1 MSINSSNHVIF
12 LMKTPDIEQ
21 LNNNFSLDT
30 DDTRLSF
37 KAGEGGIPVI
47 EIQNQHASA
56 IISLQ
61 GAQVLSWRP
70 KGKDE
75 VIWVSTD
82 ASFAPGKSVRG
93 GIPICWPWFGPHATN
108 AAFPAHGFART
119 TLWQVIDTQALSE
132 GETQIT
138 FELDTS
144 LLSDSQKAMWPV
156 ATVAEYRLT
165 VGNLLTMELTTFN
178 HSEQAITISQALHTY
193 FNVENVAN
201 TKIFGLDGKDY
212 LDKTDGFKRKTQSGP
227 IRISSEVDRVYLDT
241 PDDVIID
248 NKKRKIVIKKQGSQS
263 TVVWNPWQAVAE
275 KMGDLGKDGYLEML
289 CVESANAAEDT
300 VIIDADESHT
310 LRVIYEIEP
319 I

>member
-1 MSINSSNHVIF
+1 MN
-12 LMKTPDIEQ
+12 TPDIEQ
-21 LNNNFSLDT
+21 LNENFSLDSG
-30 DDTRLSF
+30 DTSLRF
-37 KAGEGGIPVI
+37 RAGKGDIPVI
-47 EIQNQHASA
+47 EIQNQSASSR
-56 IISLQ
+56 ISLQ
-61 GAQVLSWRP
+61 GAQALSWTP

-93 GIPICWPWFGPHATN
+93 GIPICWPWFGPHEKN

-119 TLWQVIDTQALSE
+119 VLWQVIDTQVLSE

-138 FELDTS
+138 FELDTR
-144 LLSDSQKAMWPV
+144 LLSHSQKAMWPL

-165 VGNLLTMELTTFN
+165 IGKKLTMELTTFN

-227 IRISSEVDRVYLDT
+227 ISINSEVDRVYLNT
-241 PDDVIID
+241 LDDVIID

-275 KMGDLGKDGYLEML
+275 KMGDLGKNGYLEML

-310 LRVIYEIEP
+310 LSVIYEVEAV
-319 I
+319 